1 MLAGKS
7 RTLMASGGNE
17 PVSDGGGDGHS
28 VFGRVFLTG
37 LAQMDKGTFTASELF
52 RDFVQERV
60 AGKANQTPEYNPLRN
75 SGHESGDFVFVR
87 KVKRVSNTN
96 P

>member
-1 MLAGKS
+1 MAG
-7 RTLMASGGNE
+7 GGNE

-37 LAQMDKGTFTASELF
+37 LSQMKSNSFTVSELF
-52 RDFVQERV
+52 RDLVHERV
-60 AGKANQTPEYNPLRN
+60 AGRVIQIPEYNPLRN
-75 SGHESGDFVFVR
+75 SDHESGDLVFIR
-87 KVKRVSNTN
+87 HPASKSGSI